1 MSQNNKILKKIGAEF
16 LMGIF
21 GALGTHVETKVGL
34 GVFLLIVGL
43 GILLSP
49 KTQDI
54 DYFSQC
60 LVGVI
65 LIVMALI
72 LFIWRIKQ
80 LKKNENT
87 E

>member
-1 MSQNNKILKKIGAEF
+1 MLQNKNIFKKIGQEF

-21 GALGTHVETKVGL
+21 GALGTHVETKIGL

-49 KTQDI
+49 KTQDL

-60 LVGVI
+60 LVGII

-80 LKKNENT
+80 LKNK
-87 E
+87 